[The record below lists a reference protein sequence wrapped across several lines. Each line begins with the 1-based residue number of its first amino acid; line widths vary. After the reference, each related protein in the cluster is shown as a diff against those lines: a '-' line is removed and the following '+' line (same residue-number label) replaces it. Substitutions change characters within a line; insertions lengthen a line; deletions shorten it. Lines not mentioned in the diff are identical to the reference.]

1 MKKFFFSM
9 VALMVVAV
17 SFAQN
22 TLVATLSHGD
32 AVKMFF
38 GPSALIN
45 ANDEA
50 ENGDVITLSGGTFAC
65 PYFTKGITIRGTGIN
80 AENPTTI
87 GYVERVDKH
96 YTINIPQSGNYR
108 FSLEGCIV
116 DLYLINS
123 GNNLS
128 VLGES
133 SNIYFLKCKFKQAIT
148 YTSSGSANFVNCD
161 IQGIEL
167 SGSGNVKLTN
177 CYLLNFTNDINA
189 TSKAEFFNCLLRAR
203 NIDYNRSTL
212 VNCVLF
218 QGYNISFLPAE
229 AMAMNCIAVTTAS
242 AELFKIFPETSIDCH
257 NATVPQIFKTYK
269 EVIYDSRYNL
279 RYDVPTEPY
288 ELTDEAKTKYL
299 GTDGKEIG
307 LYGGQYPFNLT
318 PNYPR
323 ITKLNVA
330 KQTTADNKLSVDI
343 EVSATE

>member
-22 TLVATLSHGD
+22 TLIATLSHGD

-38 GPSALIN
+38 GPSALIS
-45 ANDEA
+45 ANNEA

-65 PYFTKGITIRGTGIN
+65 PNFTKGITIRGTGVN
-80 AENPTTI
+80 ARNTTI
-87 GYVERVDKH
+87 IENYDNQQ
-96 YTINIPQSGNYR
+96 INIPQSDDCR
-108 FSLEGCIV
+108 FSMEGCIIHGSF
-116 DLYLINS
+116 LIS
-123 GNNLS
+123 
-128 VLGES
+128 GES
-133 SNIYFLKCKFKQAIT
+133 SNIYFLKCKMSSLK
-148 YTSSGSANFVNCD
+148 YTSSGSAKFVNCD
-161 IQGIEL
+161 ISGFYL
-167 SGSGNVKLTN
+167 SGSGNVKFMNCHLTMFN
-177 CYLLNFTNDINA
+177 NQLESSSI
-189 TSKAEFFNCLLRAR
+189 AEFLNCLIEMSYG
-203 NIDYNRSTL
+203 NTTINRSSF
-212 VNCVLF
+212 VNSILF
-218 QGYNISFLPAE
+218 DSGSGYSVHIPAE
-229 AMAMNCIAVTTAS
+229 TQSMNCLSIGISLNGAVS
-242 AELFKIFPETSIDCH
+242 VDCSYVGKSE
-257 NATVPQIFKTYK
+257 ATDIFKNCRSVTNTMGYL
-269 EVIYDSRYNL
+269 VVSL
-279 RYDVPTEPY
+279 LEPY

>member
-38 GPSALIN
+38 GPSALIS
-45 ANDEA
+45 ANNEA

-65 PYFTKGITIRGTGIN
+65 PNFTKGITIRGTGVN

-87 GYVERVDKH
+87 AYVSGIQE
-96 YTINIPQSGNYR
+96 YNTIDIPQNDNNR
-108 FSLEGCIV
+108 FSMEGCIV
-116 DLYLINS
+116 QLKWSLDRLNIS
-123 GNNLS
+123 GK
-128 VLGES
+128 S
-133 SNIYFLKCKFKQAIT
+133 SNIYFLKCKLSYIN
-148 YTSSGSANFVNCD
+148 YTSSGTANFVNCD
-161 IQGIEL
+161 ISGFDL
-167 SGSGNVKLTN
+167 SGSGNVKFMNCHLTEFN
-177 CYLLNFTNDINA
+177 NQLEYSSI
-189 TSKAEFFNCLLRAR
+189 AEFLNCL
-203 NIDYNRSTL
+203 IEMSYGSTIINRSSF
-212 VNCVLF
+212 VNSILF
-218 QGYNISFLPAE
+218 DSGSGYSVHIPAE
-229 AMAMNCIAVTTAS
+229 TQSMNCLSIGISLNGAVS
-242 AELFKIFPETSIDCH
+242 VDCSYVGKSE
-257 NATVPQIFKTYK
+257 ATDIFKNCRSVTNTMGYL
-269 EVIYDSRYNL
+269 VVSL
-279 RYDVPTEPY
+279 LEPY